1 MTRALSDLTA
11 VQDILIVSFGKT
23 AWNLGNGI
31 IASVTRLIISFIY
44 ANEDFIVSLGD
55 HKRF

>member
-23 AWNLGNGI
+23 AWNLSNGI
-31 IASVTRLIISFIY
+31 IASVTRLIIRFIY